1 MKACIVFRG
10 VIIAIAGLI
19 LNSCSEPDA
28 SQGDPQPSPPYNS
41 ASEADSPGRE
51 WVTRQVQVQIMHREV
66 QVEQDQDSIDSI
78 ENLEQIYGNILS
90 EAGVINVDGTDY
102 SIVTKQSDWDIF
114 REEWSDNE
122 RLNQLDQALYDFT
135 STTQLE
141 HCGEDM
147 SATDLSFRYL
157 DTNYDR
163 NKDENFYIE
172 DIPAYLDCE
181 N

>member
-1 MKACIVFRG
+1 
-10 VIIAIAGLI
+10 
-19 LNSCSEPDA
+19 
-28 SQGDPQPSPPYNS
+28 
-41 ASEADSPGRE
+41 
-51 WVTRQVQVQIMHREV
+51 MHREV